1 MATLDRSLVFPS
13 QNRKFDRISS
23 PLQCLTA
30 KLRSFQFD
38 IESLSLRFSTNE
50 RVESREI
57 LLHLLVVIVVIVV
70 VVVVVKPS
78 LVRHWLLFTLFS
90 KNYIA
95 LKVFHGEGN
104 ITFLNIKRHV
114 HLSP

>member
-30 KLRSFQFD
+30 KLRSFRFD

-50 RVESREI
+50 RRRVTRNLASPASSNSSGSSSSSKTVI
-57 LLHLLVVIVVIVV
+57 SQTLAFIYLVLEELY
-70 VVVVVKPS
+70 S
-78 LVRHWLLFTLFS
+78 S
-90 KNYIA
+90 
-95 LKVFHGEGN
+95 
-104 ITFLNIKRHV
+104 
-114 HLSP
+114 

>member
-30 KLRSFQFD
+30 KLRPFRFD

-50 RVESREI
+50 RRRVTRNLASPASSNSSDSSGSSSSKTVI
-57 LLHLLVVIVVIVV
+57 SQTLAFIYLVLEELY
-70 VVVVVKPS
+70 S
-78 LVRHWLLFTLFS
+78 S
-90 KNYIA
+90 
-95 LKVFHGEGN
+95 
-104 ITFLNIKRHV
+104 
-114 HLSP
+114 